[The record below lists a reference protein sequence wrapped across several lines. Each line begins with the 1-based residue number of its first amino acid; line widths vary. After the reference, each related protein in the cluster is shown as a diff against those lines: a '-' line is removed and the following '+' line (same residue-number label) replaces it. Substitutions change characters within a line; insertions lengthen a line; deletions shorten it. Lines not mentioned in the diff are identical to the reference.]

1 MKNDKAKRIT
11 AEAVD
16 LGIAALISLLLMCIL
31 ALASGKGIVSFLL
44 VCPII
49 YFLYQLCLGGILTE
63 NTPGQALLGV
73 RVVPVKE
80 KTIPPIDMIVRAI
93 IKAMPLLVIALFPQ
107 IWYITAVA
115 TFIYALIP
123 LVRKDGR
130 GIHDLAADTKVMPA
144 ENVKEQKS
152 LPEKKQDKEQKP
164 TVEQNACAEE
174 TNNENKEKKENE
186 AEENIPEFTPGMVVI
201 EGEYK
206 GAYIPLDKEVVLG
219 RSTSCNL
226 VFDESLPEV
235 SRRHCSIRYDYAK
248 DAYILTDLNSSYG
261 TFLEDG
267 SMLKGT
273 AVLLPENAQFRIG
286 KKEKF
291 LLRRS

>member
-1 MKNDKAKRIT
+1 MKDIKIKRIM
-11 AEAVD
+11 AEGTD
-16 LGIAALISLLLMCIL
+16 LGIAMLASLLFMCIL

-80 KTIPPIDMIVRAI
+80 KTIPPIDMVVRAI

-107 IWYITAVA
+107 IWYIAAVA
-115 TFIYALIP
+115 TLIYVLIP
-123 LVRKDGR
+123 FVRKDGR
-130 GIHDLAADTKVMPA
+130 GIHDLAADTMVMPV
-144 ENVKEQKS
+144 EEQK
-152 LPEKKQDKEQKP
+152 EH
-164 TVEQNACAEE
+164 AEE
-174 TNNENKEKKENE
+174 INNENREKKENE
-186 AEENIPEFTPGMVVI
+186 AEEKTPEFTPGMVVI
-201 EGEYK
+201 EGEYR
-206 GAYIPLDKEVVLG
+206 GAYIPLDKEAVLG

-248 DAYILTDLNSSYG
+248 DAYVLTDLNSSYG

-273 AVLLPENAQFRIG
+273 SVLLPENAQFRIG